1 MKKRGSDCFECEI
14 DMDDLLKSVD
24 ARGVA
29 TVTLNRPERHNA
41 FDDVLVAHLTSTLRS
56 LDKDDEVRL
65 VAIAGAG
72 PSFCAGGDIEWLR
85 RAAKRSSEENEE
97 EAAALFEMFRTLHGL
112 TKPTIAL
119 INGAA
124 YGGGVGLVACC
135 DIAIAAADA
144 SFCLSEVRLGLIPAT
159 VGPFVIRSIG
169 ARQARRFFLTA
180 ERVTAEQALAIGLVH
195 LVTEENH
202 LSAASNQI
210 ISALLQ
216 GAPGAQADAKSLI
229 AFCESQPIDDE
240 LREDTSRRL
249 AERRASIEGQEGLSA
264 FLSKRPASWAPVS
277 DMP

>member
-1 MKKRGSDCFECEI
+1 MEY
-14 DMDDLLKSVD
+14 LLKSVD

-41 FDDVLVAHLTSTLRS
+41 IDDVLIAHLTSVLRS

-72 PSFCAGGDIEWLR
+72 RSFCAGGDIEWLR
-85 RAAKRSSEENEE
+85 RAAQRSEEENEE
-97 EAAALFEMFRTLHGL
+97 EAASLFEMFLTLHGL

-119 INGAA
+119 VNGAA

-135 DIAIAAADA
+135 DIAIAAKDA

-159 VGPFVIRSIG
+159 VAPFVLRSIG

-195 LVTEENH
+195 LVTPDSD
-202 LSAASNQI
+202 LSAASDQI
-210 ISALLQ
+210 IGALLQ

-229 AFCESQPIDDE
+229 DFCESQPVDDE
-240 LREDTSRRL
+240 LKEEASRRL
-249 AERRASIEGQEGLSA
+249 AKRRASIEGQEGLSA
-264 FLSKRPASWAPVS
+264 FLSKRRASWAPVS
-277 DMP
+277 DTPLCSKGF